1 MIRASSQEKASIMRA
16 VRFHGIGKLTV
27 EEIAPPAAPGAGAVH
42 LKVLA
47 AGICGSD
54 LHNFKT
60 GQWIAHL
67 PVTPGHEFTA
77 EVLAVGADVFD
88 FAPGDRVVADSRAP
102 CGRCEQCQAGR
113 ANLCLKLGYVGE
125 VCDGGFAE
133 EVVLPARGLLKIDPA
148 IPPQVAALSEPLAV
162 ALHAIRRAAPQA
174 GKPVLVAGAGPV
186 GGLTCLLLKHL
197 GFGPVQFAERN
208 PARRDLVQ
216 EVTGAVP
223 VELDAVV
230 IGQPF
235 DCAIEATGVS
245 AVLNKLIALSGP
257 AARIALVGI
266 PSGNVS
272 INAIAVVERELEL
285 RGCSAFRDE
294 LPEAVRLLK
303 ELEGP
308 LSQLVEAPIGL
319 DAVPEAYQRLI
330 AGGGQKLK
338 QIVRP

>member
-1 MIRASSQEKASIMRA
+1 MRA
-16 VRFHGIGKLTV
+16 VRFHGIGKLSV
-27 EEIAPPAAPGAGAVH
+27 EDIAPPAAPGAGDVH

-77 EVLAVGADVFD
+77 EVVSVGAGVVGFS
-88 FAPGDRVVADSRAP
+88 PGDRVVADSRAP
-102 CGRCEQCQAGR
+102 CGDCEQCRAGR
-113 ANLCLKLGYVGE
+113 ANLCVKLGYVGE

-133 EVVLPARGLLKIDPA
+133 EVVLPARGLLKVDA
-148 IPPQVAALSEPLAV
+148 SVAPQVAALSEPLAV
-162 ALHAIRRAAPQA
+162 ALHAIKRAEPLR

-186 GGLTCLLLKHL
+186 GGLACLLLKHL
-197 GFGPVQFAERN
+197 GFEHVMFAERN
-208 PARRDLVQ
+208 QARRALV
-216 EVTGAVP
+216 EDVTGAAP
-223 VELDAVV
+223 VELDAVW

-235 DCAIEATGVS
+235 DCAIEATGVP
-245 AVLNKLIALSGP
+245 AVLDKLIALAGP

-266 PSGNVS
+266 PSGAAS

-285 RGCSAFRDE
+285 KGCSAFRDE

-303 ELEGP
+303 ELQAP
-308 LSQLVEAPIGL
+308 LARLVEDPIAL
-319 DAVPEAYQRLI
+319 DQVPEAYQRLI
-330 AGGGQKLK
+330 AGRGQKLK
-338 QIVRP
+338 TIIQP

>member
-1 MIRASSQEKASIMRA
+1 MRA

-27 EEIAPPAAPGAGAVH
+27 EDIAPPAAPGAGAVH

-77 EVLAVGADVFD
+77 EVLAVGAGVSD

-102 CGRCEQCQAGR
+102 CGACVQCAAGR
-113 ANLCLKLGYVGE
+113 PNLCLKLGYVGE

-133 EVVLPARGLLKIDPA
+133 EVVLPARGLLKVDA
-148 IPPQVAALSEPLAV
+148 SVPPQVAALSEPLAV
-162 ALHAIRRAAPQA
+162 ALHAIKRAEPVP

-186 GGLTCLLLKHL
+186 GGLSCLLLKHL
-197 GFGPVQFAERN
+197 GFGPVLFAERN
-208 PARRDLVQ
+208 AARRALVE

-223 VELDAVV
+223 VELDAVW

-235 DCAIEATGVS
+235 DCAIEATGVP
-245 AVLNKLIALSGP
+245 AVLDKLIALAGP

-266 PSGNVS
+266 PSGAAS

-285 RGCSAFRDE
+285 KGCSAFRDE

-303 ELEGP
+303 ALEAS
-308 LSQLVEAPIGL
+308 LARLVEDPIGL
-319 DAVPEAYQRLI
+319 DAVPEAYRRLI
-330 AGGGQKLK
+330 SGGSDRLK
-338 QIVRP
+338 TIVRP

>member
-1 MIRASSQEKASIMRA
+1 MRA
-16 VRFHGIGKLTV
+16 VRFHGIGKLSV
-27 EEIAPPAAPGAGAVH
+27 EEIAPPAAPGAAEVH

-77 EVLAVGADVFD
+77 EVLAVGTGVSG
-88 FAPGDRVVADSRAP
+88 FAPGDRVIADSRAP
-102 CGRCEQCQAGR
+102 CGACEQCAAGR
-113 ANLCLKLGYVGE
+113 ANLCVKLGYVGE

-133 EVVLPARGLLKIDPA
+133 EVVLPARGLLKVDPS

-162 ALHAIRRAAPQA
+162 ALHAIKRAAPTR
-174 GKPVLVAGAGPV
+174 GRPVLVGGAGPV
-186 GGLTCLLLKHL
+186 GGLACLLLKHL
-197 GFGPVQFAERN
+197 GFGPVIFAERN
-208 PARRDLVQ
+208 PARRTLVAW
-216 EVTGAVP
+216 ETGAVP
-223 VELDAVV
+223 VELEAASVGV
-230 IGQPF
+230 IPI
-235 DCAIEATGVS
+235 DCAIEATGVP
-245 AVLNKLIALSGP
+245 AVLDKLIGLVGP

-266 PSGNVS
+266 PSGAVS
-272 INAIAVVERELEL
+272 IDAIAVVERELEL
-285 RGCSAFRDE
+285 KGCSAFRDE

-308 LSQLVEAPIGL
+308 LSHLVEEPIGL

-330 AGGGQKLK
+330 AGGSARLK
-338 QIVRP
+338 TIIRP

>member
-1 MIRASSQEKASIMRA
+1 MRA
-16 VRFHGIGKLTV
+16 VRFHGVGKLTV
-27 EEIAPPAAPGAGAVH
+27 EDIAPPAAPGAGAVH

-77 EVLAVGADVFD
+77 EVLAVGDGVVD
-88 FAPGDRVVADSRAP
+88 LQPGDRVVADSRAP
-102 CGRCEQCQAGR
+102 CGACTECRAGR

-133 EVVLPARGLLKIDPA
+133 EVVLPAPGLLKVDPA
-148 IPPQVAALSEPLAV
+148 IAPEVAALSEPLAV
-162 ALHAIRRAAPQA
+162 ALHAIKRAEPRQ
-174 GKPVLVAGAGPV
+174 GKPILVAGGGPV
-186 GGLTCLLLKHL
+186 GGLACLLLRHL
-197 GFGPVQFAERN
+197 GFGPIQFAERN
-208 PARRDLVQ
+208 PSRRALVQ
-216 EVTGAVP
+216 DVTGAVP
-223 VELDAVV
+223 VELDAVWL
-230 IGQPF
+230 GQPF
-235 DCAIEATGVS
+235 DCAIEATGVG
-245 AVLNKLIALSGP
+245 AVLDKLIALSGP

-266 PSGNVS
+266 PSGAAS

-285 RGCSAFRDE
+285 KGCSAFRDE

-303 ELEGP
+303 ALEAP
-308 LSQLVEAPIGL
+308 LGRLVEDPIGL

-330 AGGGQKLK
+330 AGSGTRLK
-338 QIVRP
+338 AIVRP

>member
-1 MIRASSQEKASIMRA
+1 MRA

-27 EEIAPPAAPGAGAVH
+27 EDIAPPEAPGAGAVH

-77 EVLAVGADVFD
+77 EVLAVGAGVSDL
-88 FAPGDRVVADSRAP
+88 APGDRVVADSRAA
-102 CGRCEQCQAGR
+102 CGACFQCEAGR

-133 EVVLPARGLLKIDPA
+133 EVVLPARGLLKVDA
-148 IPPQVAALSEPLAV
+148 SLPPQVAALSEPLAV
-162 ALHAIRRAAPQA
+162 ALHAIKRAEPVK
-174 GKPVLVAGAGPV
+174 GKSVLVAGAGPV

-197 GFGPVQFAERN
+197 GFGPVLFAERN
-208 PARRDLVQ
+208 AARRALVE
-216 EVTGAVP
+216 EVTGAVA
-223 VELDAVV
+223 VELDAVW

-235 DCAIEATGVS
+235 DCAIEATGVP
-245 AVLNKLIALSGP
+245 AVLDKLIALSGP

-266 PSGNVS
+266 PSGAAS

-285 RGCSAFRDE
+285 KGCSAFRDE

-303 ELEGP
+303 DLEAP
-308 LSQLVEAPIGL
+308 LSRLVEDPIGL
-319 DAVPEAYQRLI
+319 EAVPEAYQRLI
-330 AGGGQKLK
+330 SGGGTRLK
-338 QIVRP
+338 TIIRP

>member
-1 MIRASSQEKASIMRA
+1 MRA

-27 EEIAPPAAPGAGAVH
+27 EDIAPPPAPGADEVH

-77 EVLAVGADVFD
+77 EVLAVGAGVSD

-102 CGRCEQCQAGR
+102 CASCTECAAGR
-113 ANLCLKLGYVGE
+113 PNLCLKLGYVGE

-133 EVVLPARGLLKIDPA
+133 EVVLPARGLLKVDAA
-148 IPPQVAALSEPLAV
+148 IPAQVAALSEPLAV
-162 ALHAIRRAAPQA
+162 ALHAIKRADPVA

-186 GGLTCLLLKHL
+186 GGLACLLVNHL
-197 GFGPVQFAERN
+197 GFGPALFAERN
-208 PARRDLVQ
+208 LARRALVQ

-223 VELDAVV
+223 VELDAVW

-245 AVLNKLIALSGP
+245 GVLDKLIALAGP

-266 PSGNVS
+266 PSGAAS
-272 INAIAVVERELEL
+272 ISAISVVERELEL
-285 RGCSAFRDE
+285 KGCSAFRDE

-303 ELEGP
+303 ELDAP
-308 LSQLVEAPIGL
+308 LARLVEDPIGL
-319 DAVPEAYQRLI
+319 DAVPDAYQRLI
-330 AGGGQKLK
+330 AGGSGRLK
-338 QIVRP
+338 TIIRP

>member
-1 MIRASSQEKASIMRA
+1 MRA

-27 EEIAPPAAPGAGAVH
+27 EDIAPPAAPGAGAVH

-77 EVLAVGADVFD
+77 EVLAVGAGVSD

-102 CGRCEQCQAGR
+102 CGACVQCLAGR
-113 ANLCLKLGYVGE
+113 PNLCLKLGYVGE

-133 EVVLPARGLLKIDPA
+133 EVVLPARGLLKVDA
-148 IPPQVAALSEPLAV
+148 SVPPQVAALSEPLAV
-162 ALHAIRRAAPQA
+162 ALHAIQRAEPVP

-186 GGLTCLLLKHL
+186 GGLSCLLLKHL
-197 GFGPVQFAERN
+197 GFGPVLFAERN
-208 PARRDLVQ
+208 AARRALV
-216 EVTGAVP
+216 EDVTGAVP
-223 VELDAVV
+223 VELDAVW

-235 DCAIEATGVS
+235 DCAIEATGVP
-245 AVLNKLIALSGP
+245 AVLDKLIALAGP

-266 PSGNVS
+266 PSGAAS

-285 RGCSAFRDE
+285 KGCSAFRDE

-303 ELEGP
+303 ELEAS
-308 LSQLVEAPIGL
+308 LARLVEDPIGL
-319 DAVPEAYQRLI
+319 DAVPEAYRRLI
-330 AGGGQKLK
+330 SGGSDRLK
-338 QIVRP
+338 TIVRP

>member
-1 MIRASSQEKASIMRA
+1 MRA

-27 EEIAPPAAPGAGAVH
+27 EEIAAPSVPGAGEVH

-77 EVLAVGADVFD
+77 EVMAVGADVTGFS
-88 FAPGDRVVADSRAP
+88 PGDRVIADSRAP
-102 CGRCEQCQAGR
+102 CGACAQCQAGR
-113 ANLCLKLGYVGE
+113 ANLCVKLGYIGE

-133 EVVLPARGLLKIDPA
+133 EVVLPARGLLKVDA
-148 IPPQVAALSEPLAV
+148 SIPPQVAALSEPLAV
-162 ALHAIRRAAPQA
+162 ALHAIKRADPVR

-186 GGLTCLLLKHL
+186 GGLTCLLLRHF
-197 GFGPVQFAERN
+197 GFGPVLFAERN
-208 PARRDLVQ
+208 AARRDLVQ
-216 EVTGAVP
+216 RETGAVP
-223 VELDAVV
+223 VELDAAS
-230 IGQPF
+230 IGAEPI
-235 DCAIEATGVS
+235 DCAIEATGVP
-245 AVLNKLIALSGP
+245 AVLDKLIGLVGP

-266 PSGNVS
+266 PSGTAT

-285 RGCSAFRDE
+285 KGCSAFRDE

-308 LSQLVEAPIGL
+308 LSRLVEDPIGL
-319 DAVPEAYQRLI
+319 EAVPDAYQRLI

-338 QIVRP
+338 QIIRP

>member
-1 MIRASSQEKASIMRA
+1 MRA
-16 VRFHGIGKLTV
+16 VRFHGIGQLTV
-27 EEIAPPAAPGAGAVH
+27 EDIAPPQAPAAGEVH

-54 LHNFKT
+54 LHNYKT

-77 EVLAVGADVFD
+77 EVVAVGSGVSD

-102 CGRCEQCQAGR
+102 CGACGQCQAGR
-113 ANLCLKLGYVGE
+113 PNLCLTLGYVGE

-133 EVVLPARGLLKIDPA
+133 EVVLPARGLLKVDAA
-148 IPPQVAALSEPLAV
+148 IPPQVAALAEPLAV
-162 ALHAIRRAAPQA
+162 ALHAIKRAEPQQ

-197 GFGPVQFAERN
+197 GFGPVLFAERN
-208 PARRDLVQ
+208 QARRALV
-216 EVTGAVP
+216 EAVTGAVP
-223 VELDAVV
+223 VELDAVW

-235 DCAIEATGVS
+235 DCAIEATGVP
-245 AVLNKLIALSGP
+245 AVLDKLIALAGP

-266 PSGNVS
+266 PSGAAS

-285 RGCSAFRDE
+285 KGCSAFRDE
-294 LPEAVRLLK
+294 LPEATRLLK
-303 ELEGP
+303 ALEGQ
-308 LSQLVEAPIGL
+308 LSRLVEDPIGL
-319 DAVPEAYQRLI
+319 DQVPDAYRRLI
-330 AGGGQKLK
+330 AGGSPRLK
-338 QIVRP
+338 TIIRP

>member
-1 MIRASSQEKASIMRA
+1 MRA

-27 EEIAPPAAPGAGAVH
+27 EDIAPPSPPGAGEVH

-54 LHNFKT
+54 LHNYKT

-77 EVLAVGADVFD
+77 EVLAVGAGVVDLM
-88 FAPGDRVVADSRAP
+88 PGDRVVADSRAP
-102 CGRCEQCQAGR
+102 CGSCVECKAGR

-133 EVVLPARGLLKIDPA
+133 ETVLPARGLLKVDA
-148 IPPQVAALSEPLAV
+148 SIPPQVAALAEPLAV
-162 ALHAIRRAAPQA
+162 ALHAIKRAQPVE

-186 GGLTCLLLKHL
+186 GGLACLLLKHL
-197 GFGPVQFAERN
+197 GFGPVLFAERN
-208 PARRDLVQ
+208 AGRRDLVRD
-216 EVTGAVP
+216 VTGAVP
-223 VELDAVV
+223 AELDAVA

-235 DCAIEATGVS
+235 DCAIEATGVG
-245 AVLNKLIALSGP
+245 AVLDKLIALAGP

-266 PSGNVS
+266 PSGPAA

-285 RGCSAFRDE
+285 KGCSAFRDE

-303 ELEGP
+303 ELEAP
-308 LSQLVEAPIGL
+308 LARLVEDPIGL
-319 DAVPEAYQRLI
+319 DQVPEAYQRLI
-330 AGGGQKLK
+330 DGGSARLK
-338 QIVRP
+338 TIVRP

>member
-1 MIRASSQEKASIMRA
+1 MRA
-16 VRFHGIGKLTV
+16 VRFHGIGKLSV
-27 EEIAPPAAPGAGAVH
+27 EDIAPPPAPGAGEVH

-67 PVTPGHEFTA
+67 PVTPGHEFTG
-77 EVLAVGADVFD
+77 EVMAVGVGVSG
-88 FAPGDRVVADSRAP
+88 FAPGDRVIADSRAP
-102 CGRCEQCQAGR
+102 CGACEQCLAGR
-113 ANLCLKLGYVGE
+113 ANLCVKLGYVGE

-133 EVVLPARGLLKIDPA
+133 EVVLPARGLLKIDAA

-162 ALHAIRRAAPQA
+162 ALHAIKRAEPAP

-186 GGLTCLLLKHL
+186 GGLACLLLKHL
-197 GFGPVQFAERN
+197 GFGPVLFAERN
-208 PARRDLVQ
+208 SARRDLVAA
-216 EVTGAVP
+216 ETGAIP
-223 VELDAVV
+223 VELDAAS
-230 IGQPF
+230 IAAAAGKPI

-245 AVLNKLIALSGP
+245 SVLDLLIGLMGP

-266 PSGNVS
+266 PSGAAT
-272 INAIAVVERELEL
+272 INAVAVVERELEL
-285 RGCSAFRDE
+285 KGCSAFRDE
-294 LPEAVRLLK
+294 LPEATRLLK

-308 LSQLVEAPIGL
+308 LSRLVEDPIGL
-319 DAVPEAYQRLI
+319 NAVPEAYRRLI

>member
-1 MIRASSQEKASIMRA
+1 MRA

-27 EEIAPPAAPGAGAVH
+27 EDIAPPRAPGAGEVH

-77 EVLAVGADVFD
+77 EVMAIGRDVSGFET
-88 FAPGDRVVADSRAP
+88 GDRVVADSRAP
-102 CGRCEQCQAGR
+102 CGSCEQCTAGR
-113 ANLCLKLGYVGE
+113 PNLCVKLGYVGE
-125 VCDGGFAE
+125 VCDGGFAQ
-133 EVVLPARGLLKIDPA
+133 EVVLPARGLLKVDA
-148 IPPQVAALSEPLAV
+148 SIPPQVAALSEPLAV
-162 ALHAIRRAAPQA
+162 ALHAIKRAAPVQ

-186 GGLTCLLLKHL
+186 GGLACLLLRHL
-197 GFGPVQFAERN
+197 GFGPVLFAERN
-208 PARRDLVQ
+208 AARRVLVQ
-216 EVTGAVP
+216 EVTGATP
-223 VELDAVV
+223 VALDAAS
-230 IGQPF
+230 IGAKPI

-245 AVLNKLIALSGP
+245 AVLDALIGLVGP

-266 PSGNVS
+266 PSGAAT
-272 INAIAVVERELEL
+272 INTVAVVERELEL
-285 RGCSAFRDE
+285 KGCSAFRDE

-303 ELEGP
+303 ELEAP
-308 LSQLVEAPIGL
+308 LSRLVEDPIGL

-330 AGGGQKLK
+330 AGGSARLK
-338 QIVRP
+338 TIIRP

>member
-1 MIRASSQEKASIMRA
+1 MRA

-27 EEIAPPAAPGAGAVH
+27 EDIAPPPAPGADQVH

-77 EVLAVGADVFD
+77 EVLAVGTDVAD
-88 FAPGDRVVADSRAP
+88 FAAGDRVIADSRAP
-102 CGRCEQCQAGR
+102 CGQCEPCAAGR

-125 VCDGGFAE
+125 VCDGGFAQ
-133 EVVLPARGLLKIDPA
+133 EVVLPARGLLKVDA
-148 IPPQVAALSEPLAV
+148 SIPPQVAALSEPLAV
-162 ALHAIRRAAPQA
+162 ALHAIKRAEPAPS
-174 GKPVLVAGAGPV
+174 KPVLVAGAGPV
-186 GGLTCLLLKHL
+186 GGLACLLLKHL

-208 PARRDLVQ
+208 AARRDLVRN
-216 EVTGAVP
+216 VTGAIP
-223 VELDAVV
+223 VELDAVA

-245 AVLNKLIALSGP
+245 AVLDKLIALAGP

-266 PSGNVS
+266 PSGAAS

-303 ELEGP
+303 ELETP
-308 LSQLVEAPIGL
+308 LARLVEDPIGL
-319 DAVPEAYQRLI
+319 DQVPEAYQRLI
-330 AGGGQKLK
+330 AGGSARLK
-338 QIVRP
+338 TIVRP

>member
-1 MIRASSQEKASIMRA
+1 MRA

-27 EEIAPPAAPGAGAVH
+27 EDIAPPAAPGAGAVH

-77 EVLAVGADVFD
+77 EVLAVGADVSD

-102 CGRCEQCQAGR
+102 CGTCVQCHAGR
-113 ANLCLKLGYVGE
+113 PNLCLKLGYVGE

-133 EVVLPARGLLKIDPA
+133 EVVLPARGLLKVDA
-148 IPPQVAALSEPLAV
+148 SVPPQVAALSEPLAV
-162 ALHAIRRAAPQA
+162 ALHAIKRAEPVP
-174 GKPVLVAGAGPV
+174 GKSVLVAGAGPV
-186 GGLTCLLLKHL
+186 GGLSCLLLKHL
-197 GFGPVQFAERN
+197 GFGPVLFAERN
-208 PARRDLVQ
+208 AARRALVE

-223 VELDAVV
+223 VELDAVW

-235 DCAIEATGVS
+235 DCAIEATGVP
-245 AVLNKLIALSGP
+245 AVLDKLIALAGP

-266 PSGNVS
+266 PSGAAS

-285 RGCSAFRDE
+285 KGCSAFRDE
-294 LPEAVRLLK
+294 LPEAVRLLE
-303 ELEGP
+303 ELEAP
-308 LSQLVEAPIGL
+308 LARLVEDPIGL
-319 DAVPEAYQRLI
+319 DAVPEAYRRLI
-330 AGGGQKLK
+330 SGGGERLK
-338 QIVRP
+338 TIIRP

>member
-1 MIRASSQEKASIMRA
+1 MRA

-27 EEIAPPAAPGAGAVH
+27 EDIAPPAAPGAGAVH

-77 EVLAVGADVFD
+77 EVMAVGAGVTDL
-88 FAPGDRVVADSRAP
+88 APGDRVVADSRAP
-102 CGRCEQCQAGR
+102 CGACEQCQAGR
-113 ANLCLKLGYVGE
+113 PNLCLKLGYVGE

-133 EVVLPARGLLKIDPA
+133 EVVLPARGLLKVDPA

-162 ALHAIRRAAPQA
+162 ALHAIKRAAPEP

-186 GGLTCLLLKHL
+186 GGLACLLLKHL
-197 GFGPVQFAERN
+197 GFGPVLFAERN
-208 PARRDLVQ
+208 AARRALVAD
-216 EVTGAVP
+216 VTGAVP
-223 VELDAVV
+223 VELDAVW

-235 DCAIEATGVS
+235 DCAIEATGVP
-245 AVLNKLIALSGP
+245 AVLDKLIALAGP

-266 PSGNVS
+266 PSGAAS

-285 RGCSAFRDE
+285 KGCSAFRDE

-303 ELEGP
+303 ELEAP
-308 LSQLVEAPIGL
+308 LARLVEDPIGL
-319 DAVPEAYQRLI
+319 DAVPEAYRRLI
-330 AGGGQKLK
+330 SGAGDRLK
-338 QIVRP
+338 TIIRP

>member
-1 MIRASSQEKASIMRA
+1 MRA

-27 EEIAPPAAPGAGAVH
+27 EEIAPPSAPGEGAVH

-77 EVLAVGADVFD
+77 EVLAVGAGVEGFV
-88 FAPGDRVVADSRAP
+88 PGDRVVADSRSP
-102 CGRCEQCQAGR
+102 CGACEQCQAGR
-113 ANLCLKLGYVGE
+113 ANLCVKLGYVGE

-133 EVVLPARGLLKIDPA
+133 EVVLPARGLLKVDA
-148 IPPQVAALSEPLAV
+148 SIPPQVAALSEPLAV
-162 ALHAIRRAAPQA
+162 ALHAIQRAAPVK

-186 GGLTCLLLKHL
+186 GGLACLLLRHF
-197 GFGPVQFAERN
+197 GFGPVLFAERN
-208 PARRDLVQ
+208 AARRDLVQ
-216 EVTGAVP
+216 RETGAVP
-223 VELDAVV
+223 VDLDAVGTP
-230 IGQPF
+230 I
-235 DCAIEATGVS
+235 DCAIEATGVA
-245 AVLNKLIALSGP
+245 AVLDTLIGLVGP

-266 PSGNVS
+266 PSS
-272 INAIAVVERELEL
+272 AATINAIAVVERELEL
-285 RGCSAFRDE
+285 KGCSAFRDE

-308 LSQLVEAPIGL
+308 LSRLVEDPIGL
-319 DAVPEAYQRLI
+319 DAVPEAYERLI
-330 AGGGQKLK
+330 NGGGQKLK

>member
-1 MIRASSQEKASIMRA
+1 MRA

-27 EEIAPPAAPGAGAVH
+27 EDIAPPAAPGAGAVH

-60 GQWIAHL
+60 GQWIAQL
-67 PVTPGHEFTA
+67 PVTPGHEFAA
-77 EVLAVGADVFD
+77 EVLAVGTGVTDL
-88 FAPGDRVVADSRAP
+88 APGDRVVADSRAP
-102 CGRCEQCQAGR
+102 CDQCEQCAAGR
-113 ANLCLKLGYVGE
+113 PNLCLKLGYVGE

-133 EVVLPARGLLKIDPA
+133 ECVLPARGLLKIDPS

-162 ALHAIRRAAPQA
+162 ALHAIKRAEPVQ

-186 GGLTCLLLKHL
+186 GGLTCLLLKPL
-197 GFGPVQFAERN
+197 GFGPVLFAERN
-208 PARRDLVQ
+208 AARRALV
-216 EVTGAVP
+216 EDVTGAVP
-223 VELDAVV
+223 VELDAVW

-235 DCAIEATGVS
+235 DCAIEATGVP
-245 AVLNKLIALSGP
+245 AVLSKLIALAGP

-266 PSGNVS
+266 PSGAAS

-285 RGCSAFRDE
+285 KGCSAFRDE

-303 ELEGP
+303 PLETK
-308 LSQLVEAPIGL
+308 LARLVEDPIGL
-319 DAVPEAYQRLI
+319 DAVPEAYRRLI
-330 AGGGQKLK
+330 AGEGQRLK
-338 QIVRP
+338 AIVRP

>member
-1 MIRASSQEKASIMRA
+1 MRA

-27 EEIAPPAAPGAGAVH
+27 EDIAPPLAPGAGEVH

-77 EVLAVGADVFD
+77 EVMAVGKDVSGL
-88 FAPGDRVVADSRAP
+88 AAGDRVVADSRAT
-102 CGRCEQCQAGR
+102 CGQCDQCAAGR
-113 ANLCLKLGYVGE
+113 ANLCVKLGYVGE

-133 EVVLPARGLLKIDPA
+133 EVVLPARGLLKVDA
-148 IPPQVAALSEPLAV
+148 SIPPQVAALSEPLAV
-162 ALHAIRRAAPQA
+162 ALHAIKRAEPAK

-186 GGLTCLLLKHL
+186 GGLACLLLKHL
-197 GFGPVQFAERN
+197 GFGPVLFAERN
-208 PARRDLVQ
+208 TARRDLVRD
-216 EVTGAVP
+216 VTGAVP
-223 VELDAVV
+223 VELDAVA

-245 AVLNKLIALSGP
+245 AVLDKLIALAGP

-266 PSGNVS
+266 PSGAAS

-308 LSQLVEAPIGL
+308 LSRLVEDPISL
-319 DAVPEAYQRLI
+319 EQVPEAYQRLI
-330 AGGGQKLK
+330 NGGGQKLK
-338 QIVRP
+338 QIIRP

>member
-1 MIRASSQEKASIMRA
+1 MRA
-16 VRFHGIGKLTV
+16 VRFHGIGKLSV
-27 EEIAPPAAPGAGAVH
+27 EDIAPPGAPAADQVH

-77 EVLAVGADVFD
+77 EVMAVGRAVSGL
-88 FAPGDRVVADSRAP
+88 APGDRVIADSRAP
-102 CGRCEQCQAGR
+102 CGTCEPCAAGR

-133 EVVLPARGLLKIDPA
+133 EVVLPARGLLKVDARIAPE
-148 IPPQVAALSEPLAV
+148 VAALSEPLAV
-162 ALHAIRRAAPQA
+162 ALHAIKRAEPVA

-186 GGLTCLLLKHL
+186 GGLTCLLLKHF
-197 GFGPVQFAERN
+197 GYGPVLFAERN
-208 PARRDLVQ
+208 AARRELVQ

-223 VELDAVV
+223 VELDAVA

-235 DCAIEATGVS
+235 DCAIEATGVG
-245 AVLNKLIALSGP
+245 AVLDKVIALAGP

-266 PSGNVS
+266 PSGPAS

-285 RGCSAFRDE
+285 KGCSAFRDE

-303 ELEGP
+303 ALEAP
-308 LSQLVEAPIGL
+308 LSRLVEDAITL
-319 DAVPEAYQRLI
+319 DQVPEAYRRLI
-330 AGGGQKLK
+330 AGESAKLK
-338 QIVRP
+338 TIVRP